1 MSNTDPSPYPVTS
14 NERLQPKQPLRW
26 WKRILFLNVVLI
38 GVYGAIAVAGF
49 AALGGRDGSLSGV
62 VFEGSWAQ
70 LSVETLLVIGI
81 GFGLP
86 NLLVILWTIVSD
98 RRN

>member
-1 MSNTDPSPYPVTS
+1 MTS

-26 WKRILFLNVVLI
+26 WKRILFLNFVLI
-38 GVYGAIAVAGF
+38 GLYGAIAVAGF
-49 AALGGRDGSLSGV
+49 AALGGRDGFLSGV

>member
-1 MSNTDPSPYPVTS
+1 MSNTDPNPYPVTS
-14 NERLQPKQPLRW
+14 GERLQPKKPLRW
-26 WKRILFLNVVLI
+26 WKRILFWNVVLI
-38 GVYGAIAVAGF
+38 GLYGAFAVAGF
-49 AALGGRDGSLSGV
+49 AALGGGGGSLSGV
-62 VFEGSWAQ
+62 VFEGSWSQ

-86 NLLVILWTIVSD
+86 NLLVILWTIISE